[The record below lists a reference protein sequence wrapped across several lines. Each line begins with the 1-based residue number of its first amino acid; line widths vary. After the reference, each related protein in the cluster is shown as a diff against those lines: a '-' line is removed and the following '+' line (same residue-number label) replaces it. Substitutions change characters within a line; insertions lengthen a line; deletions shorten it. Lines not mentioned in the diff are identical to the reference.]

1 MASSKV
7 SRRNDKEHGLLTF
20 PLLPSYCVDKTL
32 PKTGVSGQRGQHAR
46 WSAQWQGKGNLGR
59 KELEKTEEATGLRHC
74 GKKGLGPSDSQ
85 PGDMGGETGGGGR
98 TFLSRDKRKSHNCF
112 VLRSGAGG
120 RLYLPEGLRSLWQ
133 PHIWAP
139 GSRCAVSRSHS
150 RMMRQ
155 TLGSPVLAPT
165 ARERTELGV

>member
-1 MASSKV
+1 MASWEGNYL
-7 SRRNDKEHGLLTF
+7 RRWK
-20 PLLPSYCVDKTL
+20 YKA
-32 PKTGVSGQRGQHAR
+32 RGFQHP
-46 WSAQWQGKGNLGR
+46 
-59 KELEKTEEATGLRHC
+59 
-74 GKKGLGPSDSQ
+74 GKKGLGPSNSQ
-85 PGDMGGETGGGGR
+85 SGDMGVGRREEEGR

-112 VLRSGAGG
+112 VFCSGAGG

-155 TLGSPVLAPT
+155 TLGSPVPAPT
-165 ARERTELGV
+165 ARERTELGMKRRGRGAWRGREEVVGQGEEA

>member
-1 MASSKV
+1 L
-7 SRRNDKEHGLLTF
+7 RRWKYKARGL
-20 PLLPSYCVDKTL
+20 
-32 PKTGVSGQRGQHAR
+32 QHP
-46 WSAQWQGKGNLGR
+46 
-59 KELEKTEEATGLRHC
+59 
-74 GKKGLGPSDSQ
+74 GKKGLGPSNSQ
-85 PGDMGGETGGGGR
+85 PRDMGVGRREEEGR

-112 VLRSGAGG
+112 VLCSGAGG

-165 ARERTELGV
+165 ARERTKLGVRRREGGKHGGREKRRWDRVRGSDCGVNRRGDRTETTAHSQREEM